1 MRYAYP
7 CDMTPDVEEGYG
19 YVVTFPGIRG
29 ATTGAA
35 TWEESLF
42 LAEDALIAVL
52 GIYIN
57 RGLDIPVPSSPR
69 DGQPLIGVSPL
80 QSAKLDLYTEMRE
93 RGVSQ
98 SDLANALGV
107 RESDIRDLID
117 LDWDSTPAQV
127 AAAREAVKAG
137 AKQPAAGV
145 PA

>member
-57 RGLDIPVPSSPR
+57 RGLDIPTPSRPR
-69 DGQPLIGVSPL
+69 DGQPLIAVPPL
-80 QSAKLDLYTEMRE
+80 QSAKLALYTEMRE

-98 SDLANALGV
+98 SDLADVLGV
-107 RESDIRDLID
+107 GESDIRDLLD
-117 LDWDSTPAQV
+117 LDWDSTMAQV
-127 AAAREAVKAG
+127 ADAREAVKSAE
-137 AKQPAAGV
+137 GV

>member
-57 RGLDIPVPSSPR
+57 RGLDIPTPSQPR
-69 DGQPLIGVSPL
+69 DGQPLIAVPPL
-80 QSAKLDLYTEMRE
+80 QSAKLALYAEMRE

-98 SDLANALGV
+98 SDLANMLGV
-107 RESDIRDLID
+107 GESDIRDLLD
-117 LDWDSTPAQV
+117 LDWDSSMAQV
-127 AAAREAVKAG
+127 ADALESVKSAER
-137 AKQPAAGV
+137 V

>member
-19 YVVTFPGIRG
+19 FVVTFPGIRG

-57 RGLDIPVPSSPR
+57 RGLDIPTPSRPR
-69 DGQPLIGVSPL
+69 DGQPLIAVPPL
-80 QSAKLDLYTEMRE
+80 QSAKLALYAEMRE

-98 SDLANALGV
+98 SDLADALGV
-107 RESDIRDLID
+107 GESDIRDLLD
-117 LDWDSTPAQV
+117 LDWDSSMAQV
-127 AAAREAVKAG
+127 ADALEAVKSAE
-137 AKQPAAGV
+137 GV